1 VTDEAGV
8 LAQELVFVC
17 FVSLF
22 FSFLGEGCLW
32 QEERYVLLLENYS
45 ASNSQGGYN
54 LTFFSSHR

>member
-22 FSFLGEGCLW
+22 LSFLGEGCLW
-32 QEERYVLLLENYS
+32 QEERYVLLSFSISVGKLFS
-45 ASNSQGGYN
+45 KQLPGG
-54 LTFFSSHR
+54 L